1 MAYSS
6 YDKEDDILP
15 QNILESIAKQL
26 GYKRFTRIGSGKYG
40 TAFKVK
46 GNRVVKITR
55 DLKEYEYAK
64 QIKGLKN
71 KHIADVYET
80 YHFKYD
86 GGKYAIIIKEFCYVS
101 EEWMDRNID
110 YFLDYTKGDMSLSY
124 ISSEFLSGD
133 ISKNVL
139 DSYFEEYKKNNAPF
153 DLDDWYG
160 MLMELKDKN
169 IYIKDFNGSNIGY
182 KGVNNNDI
190 CVIELGLGW
199 WKNIKFDKKEEIL
212 V

>member
-80 YHFKYD
+80 HHFTYD
-86 GGKYAIIIKEFCYVS
+86 DDKYAIIIKEFCSVS

-110 YFLDYTKGDMSLSY
+110 YFLEYTKGDMSLSY

-133 ISKNVL
+133 ITKRVL
-139 DSYFEEYKKNNAPF
+139 DVYFQEYKKNNGPF
-153 DLDDWYG
+153 DLDDWYD
-160 MLMELKDKN
+160 MLMELKKKK
-169 IYIKDFNGSNIGY
+169 IYIKDFNGSNVGY
-182 KGVNNNDI
+182 KGENNNDI
-190 CVIELGLGW
+190 CVIELGLGYW
-199 WKNIKFDKKEEIL
+199 NNIKFDKREEII